1 MTKNDLM
8 AVLLRKINAGAQKDL
23 TYIFEVLDHDY
34 DEIISRQLFPVMDI
48 NGNHFDFWLGC
59 FCGTV
64 SKVAD
69 KSVLTDLALNPT
81 HLL

>member
-1 MTKNDLM
+1 MTENDLV
-8 AVLLRKINAGAQKDL
+8 AVLLRKINGNAQEDL
-23 TYIFEVLDHDY
+23 THIFGVLDHDY

-48 NGNHFDFWLGC
+48 CGDHFDFWSGF

-64 SKVAD
+64 SRVAGRA
-69 KSVLTDLALNPT
+69 VLTDLATIPT

>member
-1 MTKNDLM
+1 MTENDLK
-8 AVLLRKINAGAQKDL
+8 AVLLRKINGNAQKDL
-23 TYIFEVLDHDY
+23 THIFEVLDHDY

-48 NGNHFDFWLGC
+48 CGDHFDFWLGC

-69 KSVLTDLALNPT
+69 RPVLIDLATNPI

>member
-1 MTKNDLM
+1 MTKNDLQS
-8 AVLLRKINAGAQKDL
+8 VILRKINNDAQSSL
-23 TYIFEVLDHDY
+23 TYIFNVLNHDY
-34 DEIISRQLFPVMDI
+34 NEIVSHRLFSVIDYY
-48 NGNHFDFWLGC
+48 GDHFDFWHGC

-69 KSVLTDLALNPT
+69 KPVLVDLALNHT

>member
-1 MTKNDLM
+1 MTKNDLKS
-8 AVLLRKINAGAQKDL
+8 VLLRAIDDKTQKDL
-23 TYIFEVLDHDY
+23 ATIFEVLEHDY
-34 DEIISRQLFPVMDI
+34 DEIISRMLFPVMDI
-48 NGNHFDFWLGC
+48 GDDHFDFWLGC

-69 KSVLTDLALNPT
+69 RPVLIDLATNPI

>member
-8 AVLLRKINAGAQKDL
+8 AVLLRKINGNAQKDL

-48 NGNHFDFWLGC
+48 CGNHFEFWSEC
-59 FCGTV
+59 FCGMV
-64 SKVAD
+64 SKVAERA
-69 KSVLTDLALNPT
+69 VLTDLATNPI